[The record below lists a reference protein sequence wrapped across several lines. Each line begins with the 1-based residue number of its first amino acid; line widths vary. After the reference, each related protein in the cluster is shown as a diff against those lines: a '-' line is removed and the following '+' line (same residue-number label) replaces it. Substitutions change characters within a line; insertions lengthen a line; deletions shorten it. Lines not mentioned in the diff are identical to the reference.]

1 MVATMA
7 GGFDGSGPYTGWN
20 VLAPGLTR
28 TAAMT
33 NAAGGT
39 DAVKAGPA
47 FDVLFFV
54 GLLLFLITLALNSIG
69 AKFVHRVRQKY

>member
-1 MVATMA
+1 M
-7 GGFDGSGPYTGWN
+7 
-20 VLAPGLTR
+20 

-39 DAVKAGPA
+39 DAVKVGPP

-54 GLLLFLITLALNSIG
+54 GLLLFVVTLLLNLVG
-69 AKFVHRVRQKY
+69 ARFVARVREKY